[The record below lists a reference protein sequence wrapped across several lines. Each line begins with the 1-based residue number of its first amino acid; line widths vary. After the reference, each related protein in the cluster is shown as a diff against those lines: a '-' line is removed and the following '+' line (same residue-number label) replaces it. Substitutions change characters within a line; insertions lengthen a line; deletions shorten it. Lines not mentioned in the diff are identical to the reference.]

1 MANSQRIETESNMK
15 QITAQN
21 IENMAI
27 IERLKTE
34 QNEQTKAAQ
43 SEQQMLHFQNE
54 YKKVVANIFFFFFC
68 FYPRTQ

>member
-1 MANSQRIETESNMK
+1 MK

-43 SEQQMLHFQNE
+43 SEKQMLHFQNE
-54 YKKVVANIFFFFFC
+54 YKKVWQIFFFLFLFLSSHSIIC
-68 FYPRTQ
+68 